1 MVVIRVLVMRMVVK
15 VDGCGGNQG
24 VSGNDDVEGS
34 SGDDIGN
41 GQGGAGDSGED
52 NESNRM

>member
-15 VDGCGGNQG
+15 VDGYGGDQG

-41 GQGGAGDSGED
+41 GHGGAGDSGED
-52 NESNRM
+52 NDSNRM